1 MCIRDSLSG
10 ATADG
15 ATKTLSFSAAG
26 MVGVTTIKAEVSD
39 GTDSVMA
46 SVSINVLASAPVLA
60 SDVDSDGDGISDADE
75 GYGDSDGD
83 GIPDY
88 ADNISVPNAAP
99 SDGGVV
105 ETEPGT
111 QITLGSLSL
120 ANGDNDISVAED
132 DLVELGIEPDADYDY
147 PAGLIDFTISGAEPG
162 ASYNLVVPLA
172 ISIPVNSEY
181 RKYFNQLG
189 GKLSCS

>member
-1 MCIRDSLSG
+1 MRI
-10 ATADG
+10 
-15 ATKTLSFSAAG
+15 
-26 MVGVTTIKAEVSD
+26 I
-39 GTDSVMA
+39 
-46 SVSINVLASAPVLA
+46 
-60 SDVDSDGDGISDADE
+60 
-75 GYGDSDGD
+75 
-83 GIPDY
+83 Y
-88 ADNISVPNAAP
+88 AVPNAAP

-147 PAGLIDFTISGAEPG
+147 AAGLIDFTISGAEPG

-172 ISIPVNSEY
+172 ISIPANSEY
-181 RKYFNQLG
+181 RKYFNERYRLAG
-189 GKLSCS
+189 ISTVTATGMAPVTAIASASGC